1 MLQWIRA
8 RFPKKRARV
17 VAAHT
22 PSPPPPAIEWT
33 RLSGTD
39 LLRQL
44 ILDLGG
50 PAVELE
56 PDMWMPLAA
65 RVRAAAASIP
75 SPPAFPSV
83 ATQVLSIA
91 NKPDLDLNQL
101 VGVVQRDG
109 ALATALL
116 RYANSPAYA
125 PAQAVSTVRDA
136 IGMLGIK
143 EVVEIVVG
151 TSGRSL
157 YDVATRAELELY
169 PALWQTMFAEAMAN
183 GFSSGRL
190 ALDVRGARSDR
201 ALLAGLLADIGRP
214 LALRL
219 VSSMVLGEDAIARP
233 DDHVVLAVLDEVAPE
248 IGQRLIAAM
257 GLPDE
262 LRSACISDT
271 SPPSPESQV
280 ARLIASIGA
289 IQRRSARIW
298 SRATDARVATES
310 LGIEPLVLRTL
321 FAQRVQ
327 DVASAAQ
334 IFG

>member
-1 MLQWIRA
+1 MSA
-8 RFPKKRARV
+8 
-17 VAAHT
+17 
-22 PSPPPPAIEWT
+22 
-33 RLSGTD
+33 TD

-44 ILDLGG
+44 IVDLGG
-50 PAVELE
+50 PAAELE
-56 PDMWMPLAA
+56 PEMWMPLAA
-65 RVRAAAASIP
+65 SVRTAAASIP

-91 NKPDLDLNQL
+91 NKPDLDLNEL

-125 PAQAVSTVRDA
+125 PAQAIETVRDA

-143 EVVEIVVG
+143 QVVEIVIG

-169 PALWQTMFAEAMAN
+169 PALWQPMFAEAMAN

-219 VSSMVLGEDAIARP
+219 VSAMVLGKDAIARP

-248 IGQRLIAAM
+248 IGRRLIAAM

-262 LRSACISDT
+262 LRSACISEE
-271 SPPSPESQV
+271 SPSAESQV

-298 SRATDARVATES
+298 SRATDARVATET

-334 IFG
+334 IFGN